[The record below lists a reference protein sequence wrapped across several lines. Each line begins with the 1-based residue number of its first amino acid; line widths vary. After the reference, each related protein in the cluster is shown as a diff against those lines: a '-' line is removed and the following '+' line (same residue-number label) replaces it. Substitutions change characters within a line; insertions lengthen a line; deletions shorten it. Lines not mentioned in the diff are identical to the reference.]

1 MDKLTRLL
9 IKDQRWVELEQPT
22 QQKHLRVAWE
32 GLFFSKFD
40 DLNKIF
46 SNEYLM
52 NIHCFYF
59 VVFWHADKS
68 VYQRETSMKI
78 SKIMEGMATGEQK

>member
-1 MDKLTRLL
+1 
-9 IKDQRWVELEQPT
+9 
-22 QQKHLRVAWE
+22 
-32 GLFFSKFD
+32 
-40 DLNKIF
+40 
-46 SNEYLM
+46 M

-68 VYQRETSMKI
+68 VYQRETSLKI